1 MGILFPWFLFYLSVR
16 LYKSE
21 LLRKPLGRVQTY
33 VRHVHH
39 AEEPW
44 PRITGSITVPFDH
57 TLGWAGARRFFA
69 DPPVLMTGI
78 VILVVLGFFLF
89 DFIFIFFILGVALM
103 LVAIA
108 VHRAS
113 HRKRVFVS
121 LFPYALDTLIQALRT
136 GYSFRQA
143 ITLVRQETEQPIHEV
158 FAALERGFEYRIPQR
173 EVLLALQG
181 DLLLPAWDYFVDTML
196 IQEKTGGNSVPILE
210 QVAHSLREYATLERE
225 LYTATASGRL
235 SSILIAVLV
244 PVVFIFFFI
253 FNPSYVNLFFTSGMG
268 RLLFVSAVVLQAVGF
283 LIIQKLKKVQY

>member
-181 DLLLPAWDYFVDTML
+181 ELRLPGIILLTPCLFKKKPVVTASLYLNRSPIRCVSMLRLSVSFIRPRLQEGFQVYLLPC
-196 IQEKTGGNSVPILE
+196 
-210 QVAHSLREYATLERE
+210 
-225 LYTATASGRL
+225 
-235 SSILIAVLV
+235 
-244 PVVFIFFFI
+244 
-253 FNPSYVNLFFTSGMG
+253 LF
-268 RLLFVSAVVLQAVGF
+268 LLFLYSF
-283 LIIQKLKKVQY
+283 LFSIPRM